1 MGFSGGSSNV
11 TKAHTHSSSIVQDGG
26 ALNFDNVTQA
36 SLAAGDITYS
46 DGAALQVLGIGSAT
60 DTLVVNAGA
69 TAPEWATAGGGGGA
83 WEQVFTDTIGV
94 SSNVITNTFT
104 AIPSDDYAMFCL
116 QVQAGFS
123 SDSDILMQFHDGGG
137 VITTGYSTA
146 GIRVYSG
153 SATYN
158 NDQLVA
164 WAKIDEHGGRKS
176 VIATV
181 FFTMGNSN
189 LVDDE
194 NRRFAWWAAG
204 STGGGSAAG
213 FTILGGNCNA
223 DPITSLNGITLYAD
237 AVGGGNSFQ
246 AGSKVTLWKIS

>member
-11 TKAHTHSSSIVQDGG
+11 TKAHQHDSSVTQDGG
-26 ALNFDNVTQA
+26 ALAANATQFGLTDG
-36 SLAAGDITYS
+36 SMLVS
-46 DGAALQVLGIGSAT
+46 DGTNVQELGVGASGYVLGTASGTSPTWEA
-60 DTLVVNAGA
+60 VAGA
-69 TAPEWATAGGGGGA
+69 SGA
-83 WEQVFTDTIGV
+83 WEQVFSDTIGG

-146 GIRVYSG
+146 GIRVYGG

-189 LVDDE
+189 LADDE

-223 DPITSLNGITLYAD
+223 DPIESLDGITLYAD
-237 AVGGGNSFQ
+237 AVGGGNAFQ